1 MQINSIP
8 AGGIA
13 SSVWTNATRN
23 LTGLS
28 TNCFAPVTVAKT
40 TLAASATLD
49 LRPAAN
55 VMRELSFGIQAGAA
69 SSFNVQ
75 QWDGTNAYTTQQVA
89 ANTVG
94 GARVELGTSTTGVRL
109 QNSDAANA
117 ANYVYAGADWKQ

>member
-28 TNCFAPVTVAKT
+28 TNCLALVTVAKT

-49 LRPAAN
+49 IRPAVN
-55 VMRELSFGIQAGAA
+55 VMRELTFGLQAGAA
-69 SSFNVQ
+69 GAFNVQ
-75 QWDGTNAYTTQQVA
+75 QWDGTNAYTTQSVT
-89 ANTVG
+89 ANTTG

-109 QNSDAANA
+109 QNGDGTNA
-117 ANYVYAGADWKQ
+117 ANYVYSGADWKQ